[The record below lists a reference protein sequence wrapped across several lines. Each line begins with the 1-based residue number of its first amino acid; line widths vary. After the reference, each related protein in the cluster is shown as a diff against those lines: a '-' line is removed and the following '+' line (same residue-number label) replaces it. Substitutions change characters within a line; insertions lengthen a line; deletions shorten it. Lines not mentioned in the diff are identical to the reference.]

1 VYFLNVEL
9 HSLHLNL
16 LGSSGKTRNSIVPKT
31 AGKTVL
37 IGSLWAGTLTMPE
50 VALHFG
56 HWIIFLSNVPDHLLP
71 LAFGTKACS
80 AGDVP
85 KVPKAWE
92 LSASVCS
99 D

>member
-1 VYFLNVEL
+1 MYFLNVEL

-56 HWIIFLSNVPDHLLP
+56 HWIIFLSNVPDEVSP
-71 LAFGTKACS
+71 LAFGAEGAQAASVT
-80 AGDVP
+80 
-85 KVPKAWE
+85 KVPKAWG
-92 LSASVCS
+92 LAPSVC
-99 D
+99 